1 MNALENI
8 EIQVLIGSPKLP
20 RIPIESWS
28 NKDLKETRDSLGKF
42 IVVDDTSYN
51 NDSCSMACILFEI
64 YLRKGLYELMKQIGN
79 LVFALWVREWMMSIL
94 L

>member
-1 MNALENI
+1 MNYLENI

-20 RIPIESWS
+20 RLPIEYWS
-28 NKDLKETRDSLGKF
+28 NQGLKATRDYLGKF
-42 IVVDDTSYN
+42 IVVDDTTSN